1 MRFRGWVLVLGL
13 LAMPMVAMA
22 QPFQGLYVGAGA
34 GLYWPNDINVTT
46 AAPTVPRIRI
56 DPSLGFGVVGSIG
69 YALGNGIRFEV
80 EGNYRQADT
89 NHGQGPGTPSFS
101 GSLHTYGVM
110 ANALFDMDI
119 GVPWVYPYLG
129 AGVGYAWSHLDSF
142 ALAPTALPL
151 GVVSASGTQ
160 GSFAFQGIAGL
171 AFPIPNVPG
180 LSLTAEYRFFGTT
193 AQESFSGTVSPP
205 GAPFPMKL
213 ESAVQQ
219 QLPVRR
225 ALCLQRCQTAAR
237 GRADTGSC
245 GNACSLLSGILR
257 LGQSDANR
265 SCPPNCQR
273 GSGQLNPCAVHAH
286 RSKRVY

>member
-119 GVPWVYPYLG
+119 GVPWVYPISWR
-129 AGVGYAWSHLDSF
+129 A
-142 ALAPTALPL
+142 ALVMPGRTSTASPWHQPPCR
-151 GVVSASGTQ
+151 SGW
-160 GSFAFQGIAGL
+160 
-171 AFPIPNVPG
+171 
-180 LSLTAEYRFFGTT
+180 
-193 AQESFSGTVSPP
+193 
-205 GAPFPMKL
+205 
-213 ESAVQQ
+213 
-219 QLPVRR
+219 
-225 ALCLQRCQTAAR
+225 
-237 GRADTGSC
+237 
-245 GNACSLLSGILR
+245 
-257 LGQSDANR
+257 
-265 SCPPNCQR
+265 
-273 GSGQLNPCAVHAH
+273 
-286 RSKRVY
+286 